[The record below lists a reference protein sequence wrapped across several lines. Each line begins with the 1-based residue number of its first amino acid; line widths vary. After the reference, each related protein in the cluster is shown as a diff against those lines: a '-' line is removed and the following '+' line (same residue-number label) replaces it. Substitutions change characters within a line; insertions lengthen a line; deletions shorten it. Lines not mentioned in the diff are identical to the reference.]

1 MVVAAVGIGLLVVAS
16 LYAAVLNIRAV
27 REWYTPD
34 RTWITVVIG
43 DGLILGALLCL
54 VPFGILA
61 LWQWWIACVYTVA
74 AGVPIIIWQHIRAMQ
89 RKHRAAQAL
98 ERE

>member
-1 MVVAAVGIGLLVVAS
+1 VVVAIAIGLITVSS
-16 LYAAVLNIRAV
+16 LYAALLNKRAV

-43 DGLILGALLCL
+43 DGLI
-54 VPFGILA
+54 ILA
-61 LWQWWIACVYTVA
+61 LLVAVLVGELSWRAWLITFMYTCV
-74 AGVPIIIWQHIRAMQ
+74 AGVPIIIWQCIRAMQ

>member
-1 MVVAAVGIGLLVVAS
+1 MVVAIAIGLVIVS
-16 LYAAVLNIRAV
+16 TLYAVVLNIRTV

-43 DGLILGALLCL
+43 DGLILAALLCL

-61 LWQWWIACVYTVA
+61 IAQWWIILIYTFA
-74 AGVPIIIWQHIRAMQ
+74 AGVPIIIWQQIRAMQ